1 MELDRRYVILFENG
15 KTMVLRGHE
24 INILAKLEKRWKTI
38 KLINKKSLTLLEESD
53 IEYDE
58 WNDLML
64 TLDSGYMEILFNSDG
79 NILDIRARVSE

>member
-1 MELDRRYVILFENG
+1 MENN
-15 KTMVLRGHE
+15 KTDKQ
-24 INILAKLEKRWKTI
+24 KL
-38 KLINKKSLTLLEESD
+38 LTLLEEND

-64 TLDSGYMEILFNSDG
+64 TLDSGYVEILFNSDG